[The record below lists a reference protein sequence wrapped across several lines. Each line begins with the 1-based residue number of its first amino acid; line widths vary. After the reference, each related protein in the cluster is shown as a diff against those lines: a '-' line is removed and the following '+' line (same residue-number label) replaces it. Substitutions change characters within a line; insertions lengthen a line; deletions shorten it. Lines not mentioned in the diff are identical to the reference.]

1 MKKKIIIIAC
11 GILLTI
17 GCKQEE
23 ERRLSV
29 LQKENMEIKGILPS
43 GEDVATKTTLDEDG
57 LLTLW
62 KKAMQ

>member
-43 GEDVATKTTLDEDG
+43 VWRFQRTPDRRSPGS
-57 LLTLW
+57 LLSI
-62 KKAMQ
+62 